1 MIKFQNVTKTF
12 PASVPGMENTV
23 ALDDVSFGIKEGE
36 FISLVG
42 RSGAGKTTLLKLIL
56 VEEKPTK
63 GKVFFEE
70 QEINKIKPEKL
81 PELRRKIGAVFQ
93 DYKLLPKKTTYENV
107 AYVMEVIGASDLE
120 ISRDVP
126 KVLEIVGLKERMN
139 NFPAELSAGEKQ
151 RLSIARALIH
161 RPKVI
166 LADEPTGNLDPYNT
180 LDIIKLLLKIHE
192 MGTTLV
198 LATHNREIVNSLE
211 KRVITLEDGKI
222 IRDEEKGRFIL

>member
-23 ALDDVSFGIKEGE
+23 ALGDVSFGIKEGE

-56 VEEKPTK
+56 VEERPTN

-120 ISRDVP
+120 ISHDVP
-126 KVLEIVGLKERMN
+126 KVLEIVGLKERVN
-139 NFPAELSAGEKQ
+139 NFPTELSAGEKQ